1 MLFLEKCFTSFLWTI
16 YLLCIKIL
24 KYITVLIVYEYGEDI
39 GMGYETKAGEVKMER
54 VGVFQSVRT
63 KIVSVL
69 IIAMAV
75 LAVCI
80 SFIFVYNVKAHLM
93 ELNQNYLYDLTVAYE
108 HEVQQQIEAL
118 GYDAAMDYNNLSL
131 TLEGIGLADIE
142 SSYAYLVSSDGTML
156 YHPTQDK
163 VGQPVENVVVKGV
176 VEKLKAGNVPA
187 AEVVTYDFKGTIK
200 YAAYSITDSGNCILV
215 ISADEDEIMAPV
227 NKIIRVGTICA
238 LLLVIFCTVAGFFV
252 VNRIVKPIIK
262 VTDIVGKLADMDFS
276 EIEGQEKLVTRKDE
290 TGMMCR
296 AVAMLRSQ
304 LVSVTSELR
313 GQSRQLF
320 AASDSL
326 NVNASETASTVEH
339 VERAVSEISDGA
351 SSQAEETQKATEN
364 VILMGNMVEE
374 TSKEVDTLIDNA
386 NEMKLSSDEASAT
399 LTELERI
406 NGMAK
411 QAINVIYEQ
420 TNTTNESAIK
430 IKEATSLITSIA
442 EETNL
447 LSLNASIEA
456 ARAGEQGRGFAVVA
470 GQIQKLAEQS
480 NESARQIEGII
491 NSLIEDSQKSVA
503 TMDEVK
509 EIMDD
514 QINSVEKTD
523 EIFTRVKEG
532 INTSIDG
539 VSRIADKTRKLDD
552 ARINVVD
559 IVQNLTAIAQE
570 NAASTEETSAS
581 VTEVSSIVY
590 NISENASQLKAVADS
605 LEQNMNI
612 FKM

>member
-1 MLFLEKCFTSFLWTI
+1 MKKEAK
-16 YLLCIKIL
+16 
-24 KYITVLIVYEYGEDI
+24 ENG
-39 GMGYETKAGEVKMER
+39 VKMER

-93 ELNQNYLYDLTVAYE
+93 ALNQNYLYDLTVAYE
-108 HEVQQQIEAL
+108 YEIQQQIETL
-118 GYDAAMDYNNLSL
+118 GYDAAMDYDNLSS
-131 TLEGIGLADIE
+131 TLAGIGLADID

-156 YHPTQDK
+156 YHPTRDK
-163 VGQPVENVVVKGV
+163 VGQSVENAVVKGV
-176 VEKLKAGNVPA
+176 VKKLQTGNIPE
-187 AEVVTYDFKGTIK
+187 AEVVEYDFKGTIK

-215 ISADEDEIMAPV
+215 ISADEDEIMAPI
-227 NKIIRVGTICA
+227 NDIIKVGTVCA
-238 LLLVIFCTVAGFFV
+238 VLLVILCTLAGYCI

-262 VTDIVGKLADMDFS
+262 VTGIVSKLADMDFS
-276 EIEGQEKLVTRKDE
+276 EIEGQERLVARNDE

-296 AVAMLRSQ
+296 AVAALRSQ
-304 LVSVTSELR
+304 LASVTSNLR
-313 GQSRQLF
+313 DQSRQLF

-326 NVNASETASTVEH
+326 NANASETASTVDH

-374 TSKEVDTLIDNA
+374 TSKEVTGLIDNA

-411 QAINVIYEQ
+411 QAIHVIYEQ

-430 IKEATSLITSIA
+430 IREATTLITSIA

-447 LSLNASIEA
+447 LSLNASIKA

-509 EIMDD
+509 KIMDN
-514 QINSVEKTD
+514 QISSMAKTD

-552 ARINVVD
+552 ARVNVVD

-581 VTEVSSIVY
+581 VTEVSNIVY
-590 NISENASQLKAVADS
+590 NISENASQLKEVADS

-612 FKM
+612 FKI

>member
-1 MLFLEKCFTSFLWTI
+1 MKKEAK
-16 YLLCIKIL
+16 
-24 KYITVLIVYEYGEDI
+24 ENG
-39 GMGYETKAGEVKMER
+39 VKTER

-93 ELNQNYLYDLTVAYE
+93 ALNQNYLYDLTVAYE
-108 HEVQQQIEAL
+108 YEIQQQIETL
-118 GYDAAMDYNNLSL
+118 GYDAAMDYDNLSS
-131 TLEGIGLADIE
+131 TLAGIGLADID

-156 YHPTQDK
+156 YHPTRDK
-163 VGQPVENVVVKGV
+163 VGQSVENAVVKGV
-176 VEKLKAGNVPA
+176 VKKLQTGNIPE
-187 AEVVTYDFKGTIK
+187 AEVVEYDFKGTIK

-215 ISADEDEIMAPV
+215 ISADEDEIMAPI
-227 NKIIRVGTICA
+227 NDIIKVGTVCA
-238 LLLVIFCTVAGFFV
+238 VLLVILCTLAGYCI

-262 VTDIVGKLADMDFS
+262 VTGIVSKLADMDFS
-276 EIEGQEKLVTRKDE
+276 EIEGQERLVARNDE

-296 AVAMLRSQ
+296 AVAALRSQ
-304 LVSVTSELR
+304 LASVTSNLR
-313 GQSRQLF
+313 DQSRQLF

-326 NVNASETASTVEH
+326 NANASETASTVEH

-374 TSKEVDTLIDNA
+374 TSKEVTGLIDNA

-411 QAINVIYEQ
+411 QAIHVIYEQ

-430 IKEATSLITSIA
+430 IREATTLITSIA

-509 EIMDD
+509 KIMDN
-514 QINSVEKTD
+514 QISSMAKTD

-552 ARINVVD
+552 ARVNVVD

-581 VTEVSSIVY
+581 VTEVSNIVY
-590 NISENASQLKAVADS
+590 NISENASQLKEVADS

-612 FKM
+612 FKI